1 MATKPLTTKSLS
13 DNTVKILNAIRNQA
27 SANYKDYIPTLKDFS
42 EVKEIGAIIMDYPAL
57 QNEFLNALIN
67 RIGLVVIKSKTY
79 ENPIAMF
86 KKGFLEFGESIE
98 EIFTNIAT
106 AYQFDPED
114 AETTLY
120 KRYIPDVRSAFHMMN
135 FQKFYPT
142 TVSEQQLRQAF
153 LSADGV
159 YDLIGDI
166 TNSLYTAMNY
176 DEFLVMKYVLAK
188 RILDGQTYPVSVD
201 TTDIKSVMEV
211 VRKKSNDL
219 TFMSKVYNPT
229 AVYTHTPKE
238 EQYLLISSEY
248 DAKLDVEALAYA
260 FNMNKI
266 DVESH
271 KVLIDGFGELD
282 IERLNTLLA
291 GTPNYTPLTQ
301 DDVDALNAIPCVL
314 VDDGFFMVY
323 DNLMEFKEKENS
335 KGLYWNYF
343 LHSWKTFS
351 TSPFSNAVT
360 FVPDIPL
367 VNAVT
372 VEPTELSITV
382 GSVKPLSVDVDTV
395 GYASKAVTYTTDTDG
410 VVNVD
415 IYGNVTA
422 LATGTTTI
430 TVTSVFDTTKS
441 ATCKVTV
448 A

>member
-1 MATKPLTTKSLS
+1 MATKPLTAKSLS
-13 DNTVKILNAIRNQA
+13 NDTVKILNAIRNQA
-27 SANYKDYIPTLKDFS
+27 SANYKDYIPALKDYS

-57 QNEFLNALIN
+57 QNEFLTALIN
-67 RIGLVVIKSKTY
+67 RIGLVVIKTKTY
-79 ENPIAMF
+79 ENPISMF

-120 KRYIPDVRSAFHMMN
+120 KRYKPDVRSAFHMMN

-142 TVSEQQLRQAF
+142 SVSEQQLRQAF

-159 YDLIGDI
+159 YNLVGDI

-176 DEFLVMKYVLAK
+176 DEFLIMKYVLAK
-188 RILDGQTYPVSVD
+188 RILNGQTYPVTVD

-211 VRKKSNDL
+211 IRKKSNDI
-219 TFMSKVYNPT
+219 TFMSKLYNPT
-229 AVYTHTPKE
+229 AVYTHTPKS

-260 FNMNKI
+260 FNMSKI
-266 DVESH
+266 DVEAH

-282 IERLNTLLA
+282 IERLNVLLA
-291 GTPNYTPLTQ
+291 GTPNFEPLT
-301 DDVDALNAIPCVL
+301 VDEVTALNQIPCVL
-314 VDDGFFMVY
+314 VDEGFFMVY

-343 LHSWKTFS
+343 LHTWKTIS
-351 TSPFSNAVT
+351 TSPFSNAIT
-360 FVPDIPL
+360 FVPDTPA
-367 VNAVT
+367 VNSVT
-372 VEPTELSITV
+372 VSPTELSLSV
-382 GSVKPLSVDVDTV
+382 GAVKPLAVTVDTT
-395 GYASKAVTYTTDTDG
+395 GYASQAVTYTVDNDG
-410 VVNVD
+410 IVNVD

-422 LATGTTTI
+422 LATGMANITI
-430 TVTSVFDTTKS
+430 TSVFDTTKT